1 MEVFTMKDITAGRLQ
16 RLLANLNKEIVL
28 LEAVFNEVDRQL
40 KHIELVQIDLLY
52 IVELETFSS
61 VRGYHLAKK
70 LKEVRLER
78 RTIKDHWEELKLV
91 LDSLKETK
99 AKTKEQMLTI
109 YEKRK
114 RLDDRKYHIRKLD
127 GDFEIL
133 ADGIV
138 SKKKPL
144 T

>member
-1 MEVFTMKDITAGRLQ
+1 MKDITAGRLQ
-16 RLLANLNKEIVL
+16 RLLVNLDKEIAPL
-28 LEAVFNEVDRQL
+28 KAVFNEVDRQL
-40 KHIELVQIDLLY
+40 KHIELVQIDLLH

-78 RTIKDHWEELKLV
+78 RAVKDRWEELKIALE
-91 LDSLKETK
+91 SLQETK
-99 AKTKEQMLTI
+99 AKTKEQMLAI

-114 RLDDRKYHIRKLD
+114 SLADRKYHIRKLD

-138 SKKKPL
+138 SKKK
-144 T
+144 